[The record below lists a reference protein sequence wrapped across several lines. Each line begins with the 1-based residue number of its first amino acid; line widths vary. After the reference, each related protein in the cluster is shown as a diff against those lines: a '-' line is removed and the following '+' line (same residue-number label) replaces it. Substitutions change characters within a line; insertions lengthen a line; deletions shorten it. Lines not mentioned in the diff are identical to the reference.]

1 MLSTAE
7 RGLLA
12 IPVRLVFTE
21 QGVTYFIRS
30 NRRLTRF
37 TTSDDREEYGIRL
50 VDFSPATV
58 QKLMRL
64 GFVRSMDMPVND
76 IVRYRRDIMDFSKL
90 VTYGMLYMQYDHEVY
105 QSLVRSPL
113 VTQWNRKNA
122 KYSIDHGTRIEAR
135 RLLPLLERR
144 QESLRSLE
152 NRLLLRVER
161 HLQGRTNMDDSERQ
175 ISRWTAEKF
184 VAALDPLFWFMLI
197 ANERS
202 EEAEELLTDAGDRLV
217 AYLDR
222 TSISEYLALLLIE
235 LLMHLRHS
243 TTANE
248 EVPEELEG
256 LSILWKIRK
265 RRNRQG
271 DRGRMHIVLSS
282 LTTRYERI
290 HGEFKDRSTLSAERT
305 LQDFYHDA
313 ARSNGASETSL
324 GLYYLSFLSEACRQ
338 KGISFESFVNQP
350 ASGEALL
357 NLVLQF
363 GE

>member
-1 MLSTAE
+1 MSTTDRRLLS
-7 RGLLA
+7 

-21 QGVTYFIRS
+21 QGVTYFIR
-30 NRRLTRF
+30 NKRRLTRF

-50 VDFSPATV
+50 VDFTPATV
-58 QKLMRL
+58 QKLLRL
-64 GFVRSMDMPVND
+64 GFVRSIDMPVEN

-90 VTYGMLYMQYDHEVY
+90 ITYGMLYMQYDHEVY

-113 VTQWNRKNA
+113 VTQWNRKNP
-122 KYSIDHGTRIEAR
+122 KYSIDHETRIEAR

-144 QESLRSLE
+144 RETLRNLE
-152 NRLLLRVER
+152 TRMLGRVER
-161 HLQGRTNMDDSERQ
+161 HLHGRTNMDGSERQ
-175 ISRWTAEKF
+175 ITRWTAEKF

-197 ANERS
+197 ANEGG
-202 EEAEELLTDAGDRLV
+202 EEAEKLLTEAGDRLV
-217 AYLDR
+217 GYLDR

-243 TTANE
+243 TTKDE
-248 EVPEELEG
+248 EVGGAEG
-256 LSILWKIRK
+256 LSLLWKIRK
-265 RRNRQG
+265 RKDRQG
-271 DRGRMHIVLSS
+271 DRGRMHIVLSN

-290 HGEFKDRSTLSAERT
+290 QGQFKDRSTLSAERT
-305 LQDFYHDA
+305 LQDFYRDA
-313 ARSNGASETSL
+313 AASDGMTETSL

-338 KGISFESFVNQP
+338 QGISFESFVNQP